1 MEDHGVDDERED
13 HADRLEVTHKS
24 RVVDNDPVEH
34 ERGSGLIGTISG
46 LLVFL
51 ALMLFAVQSL
61 IGVYARSMVTDAAY
75 EGARLVAGA
84 RVDQS
89 DWIARQSAQRD
100 AELEVRSLLGEFGK
114 TISLDWSQTTPDTV
128 ALTVKAR
135 PPAFALASLG
145 PAALSLIEK
154 TVRVRVEQ
162 LQ

>member
-1 MEDHGVDDERED
+1 VIDNGGIGDEDSEARDC
-13 HADRLEVTHKS
+13 
-24 RVVDNDPVEH
+24 
-34 ERGSGLIGTISG
+34 GSGLVGTIGG

-84 RVDQS
+84 RVDQGDS
-89 DWIARQSAQRD
+89 AARRAAQRD
-100 AELEVRSLLGEFGK
+100 AELEVRSLLGEFGE
-114 TISLDWSQTTPDTV
+114 TIALDWSETTPETV

-135 PPAFALASLG
+135 PPGFAFASLG
-145 PAALSLIEK
+145 PGALSLIEK

-162 LQ
+162 MQ